1 MKNHAISRKE
11 FKERRIDMELNSKHY
26 TIILIIAI
34 IIAVIMTYMTGIK
47 NPIIIGLCILAIIVI
62 LANLYLTKLKK

>member
-1 MKNHAISRKE
+1 
-11 FKERRIDMELNSKHY
+11 MELNSKHY